1 MIARILLLTV
11 AVGALHCGSTGNDVQ
26 VATRAPSEPESDGE
40 PQPGE
45 TKRLRVLATG
55 DELEDMHAAA
65 FLPLVPK
72 SFEGF
77 RAKSDPEGRDI
88 DLGEGARF
96 TVLKRGYAKGGVWL
110 EIEIVDTEGSK
121 ALRALF
127 EKTRELDRDTKD
139 AVIKPIKV
147 QGNEAVAQWNSTSKD
162 ARVTVLAENRY
173 LVNVRVRPADG
184 IAAAVALAEKV
195 ELDELAKTPAGSEIA
210 KH

>member
-1 MIARILLLTV
+1 MVARGLLVTL
-11 AVGALHCGSTGNDVQ
+11 ALCALHCGSAGNDVQ
-26 VATRAPSEPESDGE
+26 VATRAPSEPESTGE

-45 TKRLRVLATG
+45 AKRLRVLATG
-55 DELEDMHAAA
+55 DELEDMHAAS

-88 DLGEGARF
+88 DLGQGASF
-96 TVLKRGYAKGGVWL
+96 AVLKRGYAKGGVWL

-121 ALRALF
+121 ALRTLF
-127 EKTRELDRDTKD
+127 DKMRELDRDTQD

-147 QGNEAVAQWNSTSKD
+147 QGNKAVAQWNSTSKD

-184 IAAAVALAEKV
+184 VEAAVSLAEKI
-195 ELDELAKTPAGSEIA
+195 ELGELAKLPADSEIA

>member
-1 MIARILLLTV
+1 MVARVLLVTL
-11 AVGALHCGSTGNDVQ
+11 ALCALECGSTGNDVQ
-26 VATRAPSEPESDGE
+26 VATRAPSEPDSAE
-40 PQPGE
+40 PEPGQA
-45 TKRLRVLATG
+45 KRIRVLATG
-55 DELEDMHAAA
+55 DELEDMHAAS

-88 DLGEGARF
+88 DLGEGASF
-96 TVLKRGYAKGGVWL
+96 AVLKRGYAKGGVWL
-110 EIEIVDTEGSK
+110 EIEVVDTEGSK

-127 EKTRELDRDTKD
+127 DKTRELDRDTQE
-139 AVIKPIKV
+139 AVIKAIKV
-147 QGNEAVAQWNSTSKD
+147 QGYKAVAQWNTTSRD

-184 IAAAVALAEKV
+184 IANAVSLAEKI
-195 ELDELAKTPAGSEIA
+195 DFTELAKLPADSEIA